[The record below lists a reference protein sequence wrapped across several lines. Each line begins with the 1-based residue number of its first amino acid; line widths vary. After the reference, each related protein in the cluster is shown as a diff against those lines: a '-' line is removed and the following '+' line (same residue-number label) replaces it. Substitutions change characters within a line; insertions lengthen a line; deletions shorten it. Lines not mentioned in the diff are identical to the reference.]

1 MAYLYIKIILAILL
15 SAIPFLFAIFIK
27 PKAKEGKWKNVFTLS
42 NINSEKVA
50 SGAGKIRIFI
60 KKIYEAMK
68 YSDNARKFF
77 IMLLIIIMIVFQW
90 IDSEATQTAI
100 REVIGN
106 RENVHL
112 ERESIEMFF
121 PFITSPIVT
130 ILSMI
135 YTLILFRYKWSNKLL
150 TKIGTSKKVIVL
162 IVAMIM
168 LSIVVGN
175 GHFFLLGEILFLTLI
190 WALILPKKK
199 GEGYPDGGTRI
210 KREKKTEKYDLYS
223 ERKAA

>member
-50 SGAGKIRIFI
+50 NGAGKIRKFI
-60 KKIYEAMK
+60 MRIYEAMK

-77 IMLLIIIMIVFQW
+77 IMVLIITMIVVQW
-90 IDSEATQTAI
+90 IDSEATQTAVKAI
-100 REVIGN
+100 IGN
-106 RENVHL
+106 RENVYQ
-112 ERESIEMFF
+112 EKESMVMLF

-135 YTLILFRYKWSNKLL
+135 YTLILFRYKWANKLL
-150 TKIGTSKKVIVL
+150 TKISTSKKMIVL
-162 IVAMIM
+162 FIALIM

-175 GHFFLLGEILFLTLI
+175 GRFFLLGEILFLTLI

-210 KREKKTEKYDLYS
+210 KREKKTKKYDMYS

>member
-1 MAYLYIKIILAILL
+1 MAYLYIKIIIAILL

-42 NINSEKVA
+42 EINSEKVA
-50 SGAGKIRIFI
+50 NGAGKIRKFI
-60 KKIYEAMK
+60 MKIYEAMK

-77 IMLLIIIMIVFQW
+77 IMVLIITMIVVQW
-90 IDSEATQTAI
+90 IDSEATQTAVKAI
-100 REVIGN
+100 IGN
-106 RENVHL
+106 RENVYQ
-112 ERESIEMFF
+112 EKESMVMLF

-135 YTLILFRYKWSNKLL
+135 YTLILFRYKWANKLL
-150 TKIGTSKKVIVL
+150 TKINTSKKMIVL
-162 IVAMIM
+162 FIALIM

-175 GHFFLLGEILFLTLI
+175 GRFFLLGEILFLTLI

-199 GEGYPDGGTRI
+199 REGYPDGGTRI
-210 KREKKTEKYDLYS
+210 KREKKTKKYDMYS

>member
-1 MAYLYIKIILAILL
+1 MVYLYIKIILAILL
-15 SAIPFLFAIFIK
+15 SVIPFIFSIFIK
-27 PKAKEGKWKNVFTLS
+27 PKTKDGKWRNVFALS

-50 SGAGKIRIFI
+50 NGAGKIRKFI
-60 KKIYEAMK
+60 MRIYEAMK

-77 IMLLIIIMIVFQW
+77 IMLLIITMIAVQW
-90 IDSEATQTAI
+90 IDSEATQTAVRAI
-100 REVIGN
+100 IGN
-106 RENVHL
+106 RENVYQDK
-112 ERESIEMFF
+112 ESMVMLF

-150 TKIGTSKKVIVL
+150 TKINTSKKMIVL
-162 IVAMIM
+162 FVAMIM
-168 LSIVVGN
+168 LFIVVGN
-175 GHFFLLGEILFLTLI
+175 GRFFLLGEILFLTLI

-210 KREKKTEKYDLYS
+210 KRGKKTEKYDMYS
-223 ERKAA
+223 DRKAA

>member
-1 MAYLYIKIILAILL
+1 MAYLYIKIIIAILL

-50 SGAGKIRIFI
+50 NGAGKIRKFI
-60 KKIYEAMK
+60 MRIYEAMK

-77 IMLLIIIMIVFQW
+77 IMVLIITMIVVQW
-90 IDSEATQTAI
+90 IDSEATQTAVKAI
-100 REVIGN
+100 LGN
-106 RENVHL
+106 RENVYQ
-112 ERESIEMFF
+112 EKESMVMLF

-135 YTLILFRYKWSNKLL
+135 YTLILFRYKWANKLL
-150 TKIGTSKKVIVL
+150 TKINTSKKMIVL
-162 IVAMIM
+162 FIALIM

-175 GHFFLLGEILFLTLI
+175 GRFFLLGEILFLTLI

-210 KREKKTEKYDLYS
+210 KREKKTKKYDMYS

>member
-1 MAYLYIKIILAILL
+1 MAYLYIKIIIAILL

-27 PKAKEGKWKNVFTLS
+27 PKTKDGKWKNVFTLS
-42 NINSEKVA
+42 DINSEKVA
-50 SGAGKIRIFI
+50 NGAGKIRKFI
-60 KKIYEAMK
+60 MRIYEAMK

-77 IMLLIIIMIVFQW
+77 IMLLIITMIVVQW
-90 IDSEATQTAI
+90 IDSEATQTAVKAI
-100 REVIGN
+100 IGN

-112 ERESIEMFF
+112 DKESMIKFF

-162 IVAMIM
+162 FVAMIM
-168 LSIVVGN
+168 LSIVIGS
-175 GHFFLLGEILFLTLI
+175 GRFFLLGEILFLTLI

-210 KREKKTEKYDLYS
+210 KRGKKTEKYDMYS

>member
-1 MAYLYIKIILAILL
+1 MAYLYIKIIIAILL

-42 NINSEKVA
+42 DINSEKVA
-50 SGAGKIRIFI
+50 NGAGKIRKFI
-60 KKIYEAMK
+60 MRIYEAMK

-77 IMLLIIIMIVFQW
+77 IMVLIITMIVVQW
-90 IDSEATQTAI
+90 IDSEATQTAVKAI
-100 REVIGN
+100 IGN
-106 RENVHL
+106 RENVYQ
-112 ERESIEMFF
+112 EKESMVMLF

-135 YTLILFRYKWSNKLL
+135 YTLILFRYKWANKLL
-150 TKIGTSKKVIVL
+150 TKINTSKKMIVL
-162 IVAMIM
+162 FIALIM

-175 GHFFLLGEILFLTLI
+175 GRFFLFGEILFLTLI

-199 GEGYPDGGTRI
+199 GEGYPDGGTRN
-210 KREKKTEKYDLYS
+210 KREKKTKKYDMYS

>member
-1 MAYLYIKIILAILL
+1 MAYLYIKIIIAILL

-27 PKAKEGKWKNVFTLS
+27 PKTKDGKWKNVFTLS
-42 NINSEKVA
+42 DINSEKVA
-50 SGAGKIRIFI
+50 NGAGKIRKFI
-60 KKIYEAMK
+60 MRIYEAMK

-77 IMLLIIIMIVFQW
+77 IMLLIITMIVVQW
-90 IDSEATQTAI
+90 IDSEATQTAVKAI
-100 REVIGN
+100 IGN

-112 ERESIEMFF
+112 DKESMIKFF

-130 ILSMI
+130 TLSMI

-150 TKIGTSKKVIVL
+150 TKIGKSKKVIVL
-162 IVAMIM
+162 FVAMIM
-168 LSIVVGN
+168 LSIVVGS
-175 GHFFLLGEILFLTLI
+175 GRFFLLGEILFLTLI

-199 GEGYPDGGTRI
+199 GEGYPDGGTKI
-210 KREKKTEKYDLYS
+210 KREKKIKKYDMYS

>member
-60 KKIYEAMK
+60 KKIYQAMK

>member
-1 MAYLYIKIILAILL
+1 MAYLYIKIIIAILL

-42 NINSEKVA
+42 DINSEKVA
-50 SGAGKIRIFI
+50 NGAGKIRKFI
-60 KKIYEAMK
+60 MRIYEAMK
-68 YSDNARKFF
+68 YSDKARKFF
-77 IMLLIIIMIVFQW
+77 IMLLIITMIVVQW
-90 IDSEATQTAI
+90 IDSEATQTAVKAI
-100 REVIGN
+100 IGN
-106 RENVHL
+106 RENVYQ
-112 ERESIEMFF
+112 EKESMVMLF

-135 YTLILFRYKWSNKLL
+135 YTLILFRYKWANKLL
-150 TKIGTSKKVIVL
+150 TKINKSKKMIVL
-162 IVAMIM
+162 FIALIM

-175 GHFFLLGEILFLTLI
+175 GRFFLLGEILFLTLI

-210 KREKKTEKYDLYS
+210 KREKKTKKYDMYS

>member
-50 SGAGKIRIFI
+50 NGAGKIRKFI
-60 KKIYEAMK
+60 MRIYEAMK

-77 IMLLIIIMIVFQW
+77 IMVLIITMIVVQW
-90 IDSEATQTAI
+90 IDSEATQTAVKAI
-100 REVIGN
+100 IGN
-106 RENVHL
+106 RENVYQ
-112 ERESIEMFF
+112 EKESMVMLF

-150 TKIGTSKKVIVL
+150 TKISTSKKMIVL
-162 IVAMIM
+162 FIALIM

-175 GHFFLLGEILFLTLI
+175 GRFFLLGEILFLTLI

-210 KREKKTEKYDLYS
+210 KREKKTKKYDMYS

>member
-1 MAYLYIKIILAILL
+1 MVYLYIKIILAILL

-27 PKAKEGKWKNVFTLS
+27 PKAKDEKWRNVFTLS
-42 NINSEKVA
+42 DINSEKVA
-50 SGAGKIRIFI
+50 SGAVKLRNFF
-60 KKIYEAMK
+60 KKVYEAMK

-77 IMLLIIIMIVFQW
+77 IMLLIITMIVFQW
-90 IDSEATQTAI
+90 IDSEATQTAVRAI
-100 REVIGN
+100 IGN
-106 RENVHL
+106 RENVYQGK
-112 ERESIEMFF
+112 ESMVMFL

-135 YTLILFRYKWSNKLL
+135 YTFILFRYKWANKLL
-150 TKIGTSKKVIVL
+150 TKINTNKKMIVL
-162 IVAMIM
+162 FIALIM

-175 GHFFLLGEILFLTLI
+175 GRFFLLGEILFLTLI

-210 KREKKTEKYDLYS
+210 KRKKETEKYDMYS

>member
-1 MAYLYIKIILAILL
+1 MAYLYIKIIIAILL

-42 NINSEKVA
+42 DINSEKVA
-50 SGAGKIRIFI
+50 NGAGKIRKFI
-60 KKIYEAMK
+60 MKIYEAMK
-68 YSDNARKFF
+68 HSDNARKFF
-77 IMLLIIIMIVFQW
+77 IMVLIITMIVVQW
-90 IDSEATQTAI
+90 IDSEATQTAVKAI
-100 REVIGN
+100 LGN
-106 RENVHL
+106 RENVYQ
-112 ERESIEMFF
+112 EKESMVMLF

-135 YTLILFRYKWSNKLL
+135 YTLILFRYKWANKLL
-150 TKIGTSKKVIVL
+150 TKISTSKKMIVL
-162 IVAMIM
+162 FIALIM

-175 GHFFLLGEILFLTLI
+175 GRFFLLGEILFLTLI
-190 WALILPKKK
+190 WALILPKKI

-210 KREKKTEKYDLYS
+210 KREKKTKKYDMYS

>member
-27 PKAKEGKWKNVFTLS
+27 PKAKEGKWKNVFTLP

-50 SGAGKIRIFI
+50 NGAGKIRKFI
-60 KKIYEAMK
+60 MRIYEAMK

-77 IMLLIIIMIVFQW
+77 IMVLIITMIVVQW
-90 IDSEATQTAI
+90 IDSEATQTAVKAI
-100 REVIGN
+100 IGN
-106 RENVHL
+106 RENVYQ
-112 ERESIEMFF
+112 EKESMVMLF

-135 YTLILFRYKWSNKLL
+135 YTLILFRYKWANKLL
-150 TKIGTSKKVIVL
+150 TKINTSKKMIVL
-162 IVAMIM
+162 FIALIM

-175 GHFFLLGEILFLTLI
+175 GRFFLLGEILFLTLI

-210 KREKKTEKYDLYS
+210 KREKKTKKYDMYS